1 MQIEF
6 VIFVFLALATLVGA
20 ASVALSR
27 NIFWSAMGLLSSL
40 VGVGGL
46 YVMLSADFVAV
57 TQVLVY
63 IGGVLVLI
71 IFAVML
77 TSHIENINVSNRSL
91 GLVGGYAV
99 FFVTATLLC
108 FVAMWAPWKLT
119 DQAPVTDTT
128 AAIGNGL
135 LGTWLLPFEI
145 ASVVLVAT
153 LVGAIVIARK
163 EVKVD

>member
-1 MQIEF
+1 MQTEF
-6 VIFVFLALATLVGA
+6 VIFVFLALATLIGA

-46 YVMLSADFVAV
+46 YVMLSADFVAI

-77 TSHIENINVSNRSL
+77 TSQIQDINVSNRSM
-91 GLVGGYAV
+91 GLIGGYAV

-108 FVAMWAPWKLT
+108 FVAIWAPWKLT
-119 DQAPVTDTT
+119 DQAPVTETT

>member
-1 MQIEF
+1 MQTQF
-6 VIFVFLALATLVGA
+6 AVFVFLALATLVGA

-46 YVMLSADFVAV
+46 YVLLSADFIAV

-77 TSHIENINVSNRSL
+77 TSQIKDINVSNRSL
-91 GLVGGYAV
+91 GLAGGFAA
-99 FFVTATLLC
+99 FFVVALLLS
-108 FVAMWAPWKLT
+108 FVALWTPWKLT
-119 DQAPVTDTT
+119 TQAPLTATT
-128 AAIGNGL
+128 AAIGDGL
-135 LGTWLLPFEI
+135 LGKWLLPFEI
-145 ASVVLVAT
+145 ASVVLIAT

-163 EVKVD
+163 EVKPD

>member
-108 FVAMWAPWKLT
+108 FVAIWAPWKLT
-119 DQAPVTDTT
+119 DQPPVTETT

-163 EVKVD
+163 EVKAD